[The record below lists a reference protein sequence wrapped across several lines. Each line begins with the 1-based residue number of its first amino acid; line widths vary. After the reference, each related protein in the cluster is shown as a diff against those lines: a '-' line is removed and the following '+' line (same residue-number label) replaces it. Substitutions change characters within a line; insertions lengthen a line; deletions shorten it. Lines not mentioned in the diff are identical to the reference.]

1 MSFAG
6 LPTEHVSAQVG
17 LPTEH
22 ASAQVGLPTE
32 QLSQVNHLSSNGAGK
47 PAFGT
52 NDSRGLFLQF
62 PFFIL
67 AVAWRI

>member
-22 ASAQVGLPTE
+22 ASAQ
-32 QLSQVNHLSSNGAGK
+32 AGSI

-67 AVAWRI
+67 AVA